1 MIHSQT
7 DEIGAMLCNV
17 GFNLKYVYLEYKYER
32 KCPLRPAD
40 LSRVCSHSLFLKYIT
55 YLL

>member
-17 GFNLKYVYLEYKYER
+17 GLNLNCVYLEYKYEQ
-32 KCPLRPAD
+32 KCPLRPAN
-40 LSRVCSHSLFLKYIT
+40 LFRVCSQSLYLKYIT

>member
-17 GFNLKYVYLEYKYER
+17 GFNLKYVYLEYKYEQ

-40 LSRVCSHSLFLKYIT
+40 LSRVCSHSFYLKYIT